1 MAGKKVIVAG
11 HICLDITPVF
21 PESARGKGSEILMP
35 GKLVETKAASVSTG
49 GAVAN
54 TGLAMKILCADPDFT
69 EKGGADA
76 GRAGDEGADTG
87 HAGDEGADASN
98 PGDERT
104 DVRLMGKVG
113 TDDIGDMICNI
124 LKRYDADKDMIRSED
139 EDSSYSVVLALP
151 GIDRMFLH
159 CPGANNTYGSA
170 DIPDE
175 ALGEATLLH
184 FGYPPLM
191 KKMYDN
197 GGRELADLF
206 KRAHDAGCAT
216 SLDMAAIDPAT
227 DAGSADW
234 NSILEKVIPFVD
246 FFVPSIEELCFMIDR
261 ERFAEWQERIN
272 RDKSAESQ
280 ERINRGTSAESQKH
294 ANGGDITEILDVD
307 KDIRPIANRC
317 MEMGCKVLLLK
328 CGAPGLYY
336 RTASRDV
343 IAKIPSVL
351 GLDIDAWAEK
361 EGFERSY
368 KPDAVLSGT
377 GAGDT
382 SIAAYLTSMLE
393 GNPPE
398 ECIRLAAATGA
409 CCVSA
414 YDALSGL
421 KPLSELRKR
430 IDAGWEKN

>member
-54 TGLAMKILCADPDFT
+54 TGLAMKILCEDPDFT
-69 EKGGADA
+69 AKEGAAA
-76 GRAGDEGADTG
+76 GR
-87 HAGDEGADASN
+87 AGDEGADASN

-124 LKRYDADKDMIRSED
+124 LKRYNADKDMIRSED

-175 ALGEATLLH
+175 ALGEAALLH

-191 KKMYDN
+191 KKMYEND
-197 GGRELADLF
+197 GRELADLF

-272 RDKSAESQ
+272 RGRSAESQ
-280 ERINRGTSAESQKH
+280 ER

-307 KDIRPIANRC
+307 KDIRPIADRC

-336 RTASRDV
+336 RTASREV
-343 IAKIPSVL
+343 ISGIPSCL
-351 GLDIDAWAEK
+351 GLDLDAWADK

-393 GNPPE
+393 GNSPE
-398 ECIRLAAATGA
+398 ECIQLAAATGA